1 MKKIIATL
9 LLVCITVFAQAQK
22 LETKI
27 PNTADVVITAN
38 AENIFKLINV
48 SELDNSFLGKEMLK
62 DINRPRKDNLTSI
75 GKAGINVNTNAYY
88 FYKQTDSVS
97 YHFFLAEINDR
108 ETYET
113 TISKRRYK
121 KIKRENGYNY
131 IEGYSDFIIWN
142 DTMFLKVKGSKSYS
156 YFNENKERLN
166 KLKKE
171 GEKSY
176 SFKRRI
182 VNEWMKKKAF
192 EILNNPPSNS
202 IALNSKFQKGKKKSA
217 SASLW
222 VRNYGIMMSN
232 FISSFG
238 GEMYRSMTY
247 FMPQK
252 NNNLYGIEEVTANL
266 FFDKNNASVLLD
278 MSVNSDM
285 KKSFQKIY
293 NKRMDNDLIKGFD
306 HNNVL
311 AFWSVSMSTKELLIQ
326 YPELMNKMYGGIFP
340 KFKEEID
347 IAGNVLSL
355 IIDEE
360 AIGRLVTG
368 DALFVLNDFAKKE
381 VEYTTYKYDED
392 YKKKEVIK
400 TKETVVADFTLMI
413 GSKEEKLLDKV
424 LRLGQKYK
432 VIDKANNIY
441 EFVLKGQK
449 LPFGLYAVVKNEV
462 LHITTSKTR
471 AMNISLG
478 RVGYNSRK
486 HSKLIKRNS
495 SVLFADIN
503 EIVNRVPKEYIGKK
517 ENKMVLFSN
526 ENIENMHFRVSKMNG
541 NKMSAEVKLKTKGN
555 EENTLKLLF
564 KFINSMAK

>member
-9 LLVCITVFAQAQK
+9 LLVSITVVQAQK

-38 AENIFKLINV
+38 AENIFKLISV
-48 SELDNSFLGKEMLK
+48 SEMDNSMIGKEILK
-62 DINRPRKDNLTSI
+62 NINRKRENKVSSVS
-75 GKAGINVNTNAYY
+75 KAGVNIKSNAYY
-88 FYKQTDSVS
+88 FFKQTDSVT
-97 YHFFLAEINDR
+97 YHSFLAEIYNR
-108 ETYET
+108 KEYESNL
-113 TISKRRYK
+113 SKRKVK

-131 IEGYSDFIIWN
+131 IEGYSDFTIWN
-142 DTMFLKVKGSKSYS
+142 DEFLLMVDGSKSYS
-156 YFNENKERLN
+156 YFNDHKERLN

-182 VNEWMKKKAF
+182 VNEWVKKKAF
-192 EILNNPPSNS
+192 EILNNRPSNS
-202 IALNSKFQKGKKKSA
+202 IALNSKFQRGKKKNA

-238 GEMYRSMTY
+238 SKMYRSMSY

-252 NNNLYGIEEVTANL
+252 NNNIYGIDEVTANL

-278 MSVNSDM
+278 MTVNSDM
-285 KKSFQKIY
+285 KKSFKKIY

-326 YPELMNKMYGGIFP
+326 YPELMNKMYGGILP

-355 IIDEE
+355 IIDED

-392 YKKKEVIK
+392 YKKKEIIK
-400 TKETVVADFTLMI
+400 TKETVVPDFTLMI
-413 GSKEEKLLDKV
+413 GSKEEKLLNKV

-432 VIDKANNIY
+432 VLDKVNNIY
-441 EFVLKGQK
+441 EFDLKGQK
-449 LPFGLYAVVKNEV
+449 LPFGLFAVVKNEV
-462 LHITTSKTR
+462 LYITTSKTR
-471 AMNISLG
+471 AMNISFG
-478 RVGYNSRK
+478 RGGYNSSK

-495 SVLFADIN
+495 SVLYADVN
-503 EIVNRVPKEYIGKK
+503 EIVNRVPKEFIGKK
-517 ENKMVLFSN
+517 ESKMVLFSN
-526 ENIENMHFRVSKMNG
+526 ENIEDMHFRVSKMKG
-541 NKMSAEVKLKTKGN
+541 NQVSAEVKLNTKGN

-564 KFINSMAK
+564 NFINSMAK